1 MKFVALCSIICSA
14 AVMLA
19 TTPVTARPMT
29 VVEAR
34 GTPFKPGMRVDSET
48 PVQLREG
55 EKLTLIAQDGRA
67 ATLRGPYRG
76 KAGGNV
82 TAGAT
87 RPGMALSAL
96 VATRRDRSTAVGAVR
111 SGADAAPLPAPWL
124 IDIGRPGLRCLREG
138 DAAVWWRADSARE
151 ESFTVAPLDKSWR
164 ATLTWSPGQSEMPA
178 PDIMSGQMVRTF
190 LVRAGDRDNAIT
202 VNIIPAGVDEPLVVA
217 SWMIEKNC
225 VQQADAYLRELER
238 TLPANDVAQTDSA
251 PLASM
256 DSDNANDQTPYV
268 DQIQTDGARP

>member
-1 MKFVALCSIICSA
+1 MRLVALSSILCTA
-14 AVMLA
+14 AVLLA
-19 TTPVTARPMT
+19 TTPTNARPMT

-76 KAGGNV
+76 KAGGN
-82 TAGAT
+82 AAPGAT

-111 SGADAAPLPAPWL
+111 SGEDAAPLPSPWL

-138 DAAVWWRADSARE
+138 EAAVWWRAYTAHE

-164 ATLTWSPGQSEMPA
+164 AMLTWLPGQSEMQA

-202 VNIIPAGVDEPLVVA
+202 VNIIPAGVKEPLVVA

-238 TLPANDVAQTDSA
+238 TLPTDDAAVTDNSPLISEDSVSEPTPDANQIRTDEE
-251 PLASM
+251 
-256 DSDNANDQTPYV
+256 
-268 DQIQTDGARP
+268 RP